1 MSEWPEVMHSRLS
14 LVALTLGNFVVGVSI
29 LAPVGMLAELA
40 SHFGV
45 SIGTAGLLI
54 SASAAVVC
62 LSPPLVAWITS
73 RIDRRVLLSAMLLWI
88 AAGQAASALAPSYAG
103 LLAIQLVMLAFA
115 GGFTPLA
122 SGAAALLV
130 SEERRAG
137 AISSIL
143 IGWALAIAAGLP
155 LISLIGPQIG
165 WRATYA
171 SIGLLATASFLAL
184 LVGLPKGLQG
194 KPIIFASWGEVGRSR
209 DLVLLLL
216 ITCLIAIGQYVV
228 IAFAGPLLIQLTNAT
243 PGRIAAV
250 FALFGVMTLVG
261 NICASRVV
269 QTWGA
274 FKTSAVFMACMVV
287 GVALWAVG
295 AGMYLS
301 MAAGVAIWGFGFAAV
316 AAMQQVRLI
325 TKAPSLA
332 TASVAINNTAVYLG
346 QAIGA
351 GIGGALFAA
360 GNLRAMGFVGL
371 AHIALSFGFLWLTR
385 SIPEAPGGMRSPGA
399 DAA

>member
-1 MSEWPEVMHSRLS
+1 MMQSRPS
-14 LVALTLGNFVVGVSI
+14 LVALTLGNFVVGLSI
-29 LAPVGMLAELA
+29 LAPVGLLPELA
-40 SHFGV
+40 SQFGIT
-45 SIGTAGLLI
+45 IGAAGLLI

-62 LSPPLVAWITS
+62 LSPPLVAWLTS
-73 RIDRRVLLSAMLLWI
+73 RFDRRALLSAMLLWI
-88 AAGQAASALAPSYAG
+88 AAGQAASALAPSYPG
-103 LLAIQLVMLAFA
+103 LLAIQLAMLAFA

-130 SEERRAG
+130 AEERSAA

-143 IGWALAIAAGLP
+143 VGWALAIAAGLP
-155 LISLIGPQIG
+155 LVSLIAPQIG
-165 WRATYA
+165 WRVTYA
-171 SIGLLATASFLAL
+171 LIGILAATSCLAL
-184 LVGLPKGLQG
+184 LAGLPKGLRG
-194 KPIIFASWGEVGRSR
+194 RPINFATWGQVGRSR
-209 DLVLLLL
+209 DLMLLLL

-243 PGRIAAV
+243 SERIAAV
-250 FALFGVMTLVG
+250 FALFGLMTLAG

-269 QTWGA
+269 QAWGA

-287 GVALWAVG
+287 GVALWALG
-295 AGMYLS
+295 AGVYLS
-301 MAAGVAIWGFGFAAV
+301 MATGVAIWGFGFAAV

-351 GIGGALFAA
+351 AIGGVLFAG
-360 GNLRAMGFVGL
+360 GNQRAMGFV
-371 AHIALSFGFLWLTR
+371 AFANIAVSFGFLWLTR
-385 SIPEAPGGMRSPGA
+385 SIPDAPGAMRPSGA
-399 DAA
+399 DTA